1 MTKKEFE
8 NLKQWA
14 ESGHAKAMFD
24 LAVCYGT
31 GLGVVQDYAQ
41 SAHWYQKAAD
51 TNNTKADDL
60 FRTQAMFNLA
70 ACYNEGRGVT
80 KNHAQAIHWYQKAA
94 DSDNAKAT
102 DLVRAQAM
110 FNLAAYYETDLG
122 EHAQAFSW
130 YQKAA
135 DLGIAQAMFNLA
147 AYYAKGQYVAQDYT
161 QVVYWCQKVI
171 DSENNKD
178 TDLLKAQ
185 TMFQL
190 GLCYDNGSGV
200 VQDHARAHSWYQKAA
215 DLDNINAMFNLALDY
230 AKGQAVVQDHNQAF
244 YWYQKI
250 ADSGD
255 AEANGFLKAQ
265 AMYNLGLFYD
275 RGLGVAQNNV
285 QAVYYY
291 QKSADLGITE
301 SMLNLGVCYAE
312 GQGVAQNHAQ
322 AIYWYQKAADLG
334 NRDAMFNLAAYFYL
348 GLGSKKNTK
357 QAIVWFKKAA
367 DEGKHQ
373 KALLFLMNEGNGL
386 PKAAVNWAKNLFLER
401 YFPVF
406 AHFKTLTID
415 LDAKAATSCCTRFE
429 TLMHTIVEIENDH
442 LFKNVDN
449 GLSHYTK
456 QNVLD
461 ALLGGRA
468 THTGKQAVTAL
479 RQYMTAYLNDP
490 TEGLY
495 VFDES
500 CFEGTPE
507 LEGFDVELI
516 HNRFRDFK
524 ADGDDA
530 DHIPAQMFSLSLSK
544 DKDSLDLWRAYTVTD
559 GRANGVAVHIPAQ
572 TLASFTT
579 GFSQGLTTPHI
590 RSNGK
595 DDLMQGGGDSQANF
609 LLYEVRYGKEPV
621 QDLWRQLQ
629 KPLKYALQ
637 AIKQVDDKAAQ
648 RPLFDCIVLALM
660 RLTYLYKHDAYASEQ
675 EVRAI
680 HIAEINEASVKT
692 DERAPARLYV
702 NSPALLFQDLG
713 GEITL
718 GPQMSPDEQA
728 VLLWET
734 RKRLIDL
741 GLDKKVKVKTSKI
754 PFR

>member
-1 MTKKEFE
+1 MTKEEFE
-8 NLKQWA
+8 QLKQRA
-14 ESGHAKAMFD
+14 EAGEAEAMFN
-24 LAVCYGT
+24 LGVCYAKGLGVVQNDEQAVHWYQKAANLGIAGAMHNLGKYYAT
-31 GLGVVQDYAQ
+31 GLGVVQDHTKAVY
-41 SAHWYQKAAD
+41 WYQKAS
-51 TNNTKADDL
+51 DL
-60 FRTQAMFNLA
+60 GN
-70 ACYNEGRGVT
+70 
-80 KNHAQAIHWYQKAA
+80 
-94 DSDNAKAT
+94 
-102 DLVRAQAM
+102 AQAM
-110 FNLAAYYETDLG
+110 VDLG
-122 EHAQAFSW
+122 NCYRTGLGVEQNDEQAVHW

-135 DLGIAQAMFNLA
+135 DLGIAVAMFNLGIC
-147 AYYAKGQYVAQDYT
+147 YRTGQGVTQD
-161 QVVYWCQKVI
+161 
-171 DSENNKD
+171 D
-178 TDLLKAQ
+178 
-185 TMFQL
+185 
-190 GLCYDNGSGV
+190 
-200 VQDHARAHSWYQKAA
+200 
-215 DLDNINAMFNLALDY
+215 
-230 AKGQAVVQDHNQAF
+230 
-244 YWYQKI
+244 
-250 ADSGD
+250 
-255 AEANGFLKAQ
+255 
-265 AMYNLGLFYD
+265 
-275 RGLGVAQNNV
+275 V
-285 QAVYYY
+285 QAV
-291 QKSADLGITE
+291 
-301 SMLNLGVCYAE
+301 
-312 GQGVAQNHAQ
+312 H
-322 AIYWYQKAADLG
+322 WFQKAADLG
-334 NRDAMFNLAAYFYL
+334 NAKAMFNLAAYFYF
-348 GLGSKKNTK
+348 GIGTKKNNK
-357 QAIVWFKKAA
+357 QAIFWFKKAA
-367 DEGKHQ
+367 DEGKDQ
-373 KALLFLMNEGNGL
+373 KALLFLMSEKNGL
-386 PKAAVNWAKNLFLER
+386 PKTAVNWAKNLFLER

-406 AHFKTLTID
+406 AYFKTLTID
-415 LDAKAATSCCTRFE
+415 LDAKAATSCCSRFE

-468 THTGKQAVTAL
+468 AHTGRQAVTTL

-495 VFDES
+495 VFDEA
-500 CFEGTPE
+500 CFESAPE
-507 LEGFDVELI
+507 LTDFDVELI

-579 GFSQGLTTPHI
+579 GFSQGLTTPLI

-595 DDLMQGGGDSQANF
+595 DDLMQGEGDSQANF
-609 LLYEVRYGKEPV
+609 LLYEVRYGKEAV

-692 DERAPARLYV
+692 DERTPARLYV

-718 GPQMSPDEQA
+718 GPQMNPDEQA

>member
-1 MTKKEFE
+1 MTKEEFE
-8 NLKQWA
+8 QLKQRA
-14 ESGHAKAMFD
+14 EAGEAEAMFN
-24 LAVCYGT
+24 LGVCYAKGLGVVQNDEQAVHWYQKAANLGIAGAMHNLGKYYAT
-31 GLGVVQDYAQ
+31 GLGVVQDHTKAVY
-41 SAHWYQKAAD
+41 WYQKAS
-51 TNNTKADDL
+51 DL
-60 FRTQAMFNLA
+60 GN
-70 ACYNEGRGVT
+70 
-80 KNHAQAIHWYQKAA
+80 
-94 DSDNAKAT
+94 
-102 DLVRAQAM
+102 AQAM
-110 FNLAAYYETDLG
+110 IDLG
-122 EHAQAFSW
+122 NCYRTGLGVEQNDEQAVHW

-135 DLGIAQAMFNLA
+135 DLGIAVAMFNLGIC
-147 AYYAKGQYVAQDYT
+147 YRTGQGVTQD
-161 QVVYWCQKVI
+161 
-171 DSENNKD
+171 D
-178 TDLLKAQ
+178 
-185 TMFQL
+185 
-190 GLCYDNGSGV
+190 
-200 VQDHARAHSWYQKAA
+200 
-215 DLDNINAMFNLALDY
+215 
-230 AKGQAVVQDHNQAF
+230 
-244 YWYQKI
+244 
-250 ADSGD
+250 
-255 AEANGFLKAQ
+255 
-265 AMYNLGLFYD
+265 
-275 RGLGVAQNNV
+275 V
-285 QAVYYY
+285 QAV
-291 QKSADLGITE
+291 
-301 SMLNLGVCYAE
+301 
-312 GQGVAQNHAQ
+312 H
-322 AIYWYQKAADLG
+322 WFQKAADLG
-334 NRDAMFNLAAYFYL
+334 NAKAMFNLAAYFYF
-348 GLGSKKNTK
+348 GIGTKKNNK
-357 QAIVWFKKAA
+357 QAIFWFKKAA
-367 DEGKHQ
+367 DEGKDQ
-373 KALLFLMNEGNGL
+373 KALLFLMSEKNGL
-386 PKAAVNWAKNLFLER
+386 PKTAVNWAKNLFLER

-406 AHFKTLTID
+406 AYFKTLTID
-415 LDAKAATSCCTRFE
+415 LDAKAATSCCSRFE

-468 THTGKQAVTAL
+468 AHTGRQAVTTL

-495 VFDES
+495 VFDEA
-500 CFEGTPE
+500 CFESAPE
-507 LEGFDVELI
+507 LTDFDVELI
-516 HNRFRDFK
+516 HNRFRDFR

-544 DKDSLDLWRAYTVTD
+544 DKDSLDLWRAYTVTN

-579 GFSQGLTTPHI
+579 GFSQGLTTPLI

-595 DDLMQGGGDSQANF
+595 DDLMQGEGDSQANF
-609 LLYEVRYGKEPV
+609 LLYEVRYGKEAV

-637 AIKQVDDKAAQ
+637 AIKQVDDKVAQ

>member
-1 MTKKEFE
+1 MF
-8 NLKQWA
+8 NL
-14 ESGHAKAMFD
+14 G
-24 LAVCYGT
+24 VCYAKGLGVVQNDEQAVHWYQKAANLGIAGAMHNLGKYYAT
-31 GLGVVQDYAQ
+31 GLGVVQDHTKAVY
-41 SAHWYQKAAD
+41 WYQKAS
-51 TNNTKADDL
+51 DL
-60 FRTQAMFNLA
+60 GN
-70 ACYNEGRGVT
+70 
-80 KNHAQAIHWYQKAA
+80 
-94 DSDNAKAT
+94 
-102 DLVRAQAM
+102 AQAM
-110 FNLAAYYETDLG
+110 IDLG
-122 EHAQAFSW
+122 NCYRTGLGVEQNDEQAVHW

-135 DLGIAQAMFNLA
+135 DLGIAVAMFNLGIC
-147 AYYAKGQYVAQDYT
+147 YRTGQGVTQD
-161 QVVYWCQKVI
+161 
-171 DSENNKD
+171 D
-178 TDLLKAQ
+178 
-185 TMFQL
+185 
-190 GLCYDNGSGV
+190 
-200 VQDHARAHSWYQKAA
+200 
-215 DLDNINAMFNLALDY
+215 
-230 AKGQAVVQDHNQAF
+230 
-244 YWYQKI
+244 
-250 ADSGD
+250 
-255 AEANGFLKAQ
+255 
-265 AMYNLGLFYD
+265 
-275 RGLGVAQNNV
+275 V
-285 QAVYYY
+285 QAV
-291 QKSADLGITE
+291 
-301 SMLNLGVCYAE
+301 
-312 GQGVAQNHAQ
+312 H
-322 AIYWYQKAADLG
+322 WFQKAADLG
-334 NRDAMFNLAAYFYL
+334 NAKAMFNLAAYFYF
-348 GLGSKKNTK
+348 GIGTKKNNK
-357 QAIVWFKKAA
+357 QAIFWFKKAA
-367 DEGKHQ
+367 DEGKDQ
-373 KALLFLMNEGNGL
+373 KALLFLMSEKNGL
-386 PKAAVNWAKNLFLER
+386 PKTAVNWAKNLFLER

-406 AHFKTLTID
+406 AYFKTLTID
-415 LDAKAATSCCTRFE
+415 LDAKAATSCCSRFE

-468 THTGKQAVTAL
+468 AHTGRQAVTTL

-495 VFDES
+495 VFDEA
-500 CFEGTPE
+500 CFESAPE
-507 LEGFDVELI
+507 LTDFDVELI
-516 HNRFRDFK
+516 HNRFRDFR

-579 GFSQGLTTPHI
+579 GFSQGLTTPLI

-595 DDLMQGGGDSQANF
+595 DDLMQGEGDSQANF
-609 LLYEVRYGKEPV
+609 LLYEVRYGKEAV

-637 AIKQVDDKAAQ
+637 AIKQVDDKVAQ

>member
-1 MTKKEFE
+1 MTKEEFE
-8 NLKQWA
+8 QLKQRA
-14 ESGHAKAMFD
+14 EAGEAEAMFN
-24 LAVCYGT
+24 LGVCYAKGLGVVQNDEQAVHWYQKAANLGIAGAMHNLGKYYAT
-31 GLGVVQDYAQ
+31 GLGVVQDHTKAVY
-41 SAHWYQKAAD
+41 WYQKAS
-51 TNNTKADDL
+51 DL
-60 FRTQAMFNLA
+60 GN
-70 ACYNEGRGVT
+70 
-80 KNHAQAIHWYQKAA
+80 
-94 DSDNAKAT
+94 
-102 DLVRAQAM
+102 AQAM
-110 FNLAAYYETDLG
+110 IDLG
-122 EHAQAFSW
+122 NCYRTGLGVEQNDEQAVHW

-135 DLGIAQAMFNLA
+135 DLGIAVAMFNLGIC
-147 AYYAKGQYVAQDYT
+147 YRTGQGVTQD
-161 QVVYWCQKVI
+161 
-171 DSENNKD
+171 D
-178 TDLLKAQ
+178 
-185 TMFQL
+185 
-190 GLCYDNGSGV
+190 
-200 VQDHARAHSWYQKAA
+200 
-215 DLDNINAMFNLALDY
+215 
-230 AKGQAVVQDHNQAF
+230 
-244 YWYQKI
+244 
-250 ADSGD
+250 
-255 AEANGFLKAQ
+255 
-265 AMYNLGLFYD
+265 
-275 RGLGVAQNNV
+275 V
-285 QAVYYY
+285 QAV
-291 QKSADLGITE
+291 
-301 SMLNLGVCYAE
+301 
-312 GQGVAQNHAQ
+312 H
-322 AIYWYQKAADLG
+322 WFQKAADLG
-334 NRDAMFNLAAYFYL
+334 NAKAMFNLAAYFYF
-348 GLGSKKNTK
+348 GIGTKKNNK
-357 QAIVWFKKAA
+357 QAIFWFKKAA
-367 DEGKHQ
+367 DEGKDQ
-373 KALLFLMNEGNGL
+373 KALLFLMSEKNGL
-386 PKAAVNWAKNLFLER
+386 PKTAVNWAKNLFLER

-406 AHFKTLTID
+406 AYFKTLTID
-415 LDAKAATSCCTRFE
+415 LDAKAATSCCSRFE

-468 THTGKQAVTAL
+468 AHTGRQAVTTL

-495 VFDES
+495 VFDEA
-500 CFEGTPE
+500 CFESAPE
-507 LEGFDVELI
+507 LTDFDVELI
-516 HNRFRDFK
+516 HNRFRDFR

-579 GFSQGLTTPHI
+579 GFSQGLTTPLI

-595 DDLMQGGGDSQANF
+595 DDLMQGEGDSQANF
-609 LLYEVRYGKEPV
+609 LLYEVRYGKEAV

-637 AIKQVDDKAAQ
+637 AIKQVDDKVAQ

>member
-1 MTKKEFE
+1 MTKEEFE
-8 NLKQWA
+8 QLKQRA
-14 ESGHAKAMFD
+14 EAGEAEAMFN
-24 LAVCYGT
+24 LGVCYAKGLGVVQNDEQAVHWYQKAANLGIAGAMHNLGKYYAT
-31 GLGVVQDYAQ
+31 GLGVVQDHTKAVY
-41 SAHWYQKAAD
+41 WYQKAS
-51 TNNTKADDL
+51 DL
-60 FRTQAMFNLA
+60 GN
-70 ACYNEGRGVT
+70 
-80 KNHAQAIHWYQKAA
+80 
-94 DSDNAKAT
+94 
-102 DLVRAQAM
+102 AQAM
-110 FNLAAYYETDLG
+110 IDLG
-122 EHAQAFSW
+122 NCYRTGLGVEQNDEQAVHW

-135 DLGIAQAMFNLA
+135 DLGIAVAMFNLGIC
-147 AYYAKGQYVAQDYT
+147 YRTGQGVTQD
-161 QVVYWCQKVI
+161 
-171 DSENNKD
+171 D
-178 TDLLKAQ
+178 
-185 TMFQL
+185 
-190 GLCYDNGSGV
+190 
-200 VQDHARAHSWYQKAA
+200 
-215 DLDNINAMFNLALDY
+215 
-230 AKGQAVVQDHNQAF
+230 
-244 YWYQKI
+244 
-250 ADSGD
+250 
-255 AEANGFLKAQ
+255 
-265 AMYNLGLFYD
+265 
-275 RGLGVAQNNV
+275 V
-285 QAVYYY
+285 QAV
-291 QKSADLGITE
+291 
-301 SMLNLGVCYAE
+301 
-312 GQGVAQNHAQ
+312 H
-322 AIYWYQKAADLG
+322 WFQKAADLG
-334 NRDAMFNLAAYFYL
+334 NAKAMFNLAAYFYF
-348 GLGSKKNTK
+348 GIGTKKNNK
-357 QAIVWFKKAA
+357 QAIFWFKKAA
-367 DEGKHQ
+367 DEGKDQ
-373 KALLFLMNEGNGL
+373 KALLFLMSEKNGL
-386 PKAAVNWAKNLFLER
+386 PKTAVNWAKNLFLER

-406 AHFKTLTID
+406 AYFKTLTID
-415 LDAKAATSCCTRFE
+415 LDAKAATSCCSRFE

-468 THTGKQAVTAL
+468 AHTGRQAVTTL

-495 VFDES
+495 VFDEA
-500 CFEGTPE
+500 CFESAPE
-507 LEGFDVELI
+507 LTDFDVELI
-516 HNRFRDFK
+516 HNRFRDFR

-579 GFSQGLTTPHI
+579 GFSQGLTTPLI

-595 DDLMQGGGDSQANF
+595 DDLMQGEGDSQANF
-609 LLYEVRYGKEPV
+609 LLYEVRYGKEAV

-702 NSPALLFQDLG
+702 NSPTLLFQDLG

>member
-1 MTKKEFE
+1 MTKEEFE
-8 NLKQWA
+8 QLKQRA
-14 ESGHAKAMFD
+14 EAGEAEAMFN
-24 LAVCYGT
+24 LGVCYAKGLGVVQNDEQAVHWYQKAANLGIAGAMHNLGKYYAT
-31 GLGVVQDYAQ
+31 GLGVVQDHTKAVY
-41 SAHWYQKAAD
+41 WYQKAS
-51 TNNTKADDL
+51 DL
-60 FRTQAMFNLA
+60 GN
-70 ACYNEGRGVT
+70 
-80 KNHAQAIHWYQKAA
+80 
-94 DSDNAKAT
+94 
-102 DLVRAQAM
+102 AQAM
-110 FNLAAYYETDLG
+110 IDLG
-122 EHAQAFSW
+122 NCYRTGLGVEQNDEQAVHW

-135 DLGIAQAMFNLA
+135 DLGIAVAMFNLGIC
-147 AYYAKGQYVAQDYT
+147 YRTGQGVTQD
-161 QVVYWCQKVI
+161 
-171 DSENNKD
+171 D
-178 TDLLKAQ
+178 
-185 TMFQL
+185 
-190 GLCYDNGSGV
+190 
-200 VQDHARAHSWYQKAA
+200 
-215 DLDNINAMFNLALDY
+215 
-230 AKGQAVVQDHNQAF
+230 
-244 YWYQKI
+244 
-250 ADSGD
+250 
-255 AEANGFLKAQ
+255 
-265 AMYNLGLFYD
+265 
-275 RGLGVAQNNV
+275 V
-285 QAVYYY
+285 QAV
-291 QKSADLGITE
+291 
-301 SMLNLGVCYAE
+301 
-312 GQGVAQNHAQ
+312 H
-322 AIYWYQKAADLG
+322 WFQKAADLG
-334 NRDAMFNLAAYFYL
+334 NAKAMFNLAAYFYF
-348 GLGSKKNTK
+348 GIGTKKNNK
-357 QAIVWFKKAA
+357 QAIFWFKKAA
-367 DEGKHQ
+367 DEGKDQ
-373 KALLFLMNEGNGL
+373 KALLFLMSEKNGL
-386 PKAAVNWAKNLFLER
+386 PKTAVNWAKNLFLER

-406 AHFKTLTID
+406 AYFKTLTID
-415 LDAKAATSCCTRFE
+415 LDAKAATSCCSRFE

-468 THTGKQAVTAL
+468 AHTGRQAVTTL

-495 VFDES
+495 VFDEA
-500 CFEGTPE
+500 CFESAPE
-507 LEGFDVELI
+507 LTDFDVELI

-579 GFSQGLTTPHI
+579 GFSQGLTTPLI

-595 DDLMQGGGDSQANF
+595 DDLMQGEGDSQANF
-609 LLYEVRYGKEPV
+609 LLYEVRYGKEAV

-692 DERAPARLYV
+692 DERTPARLYV

-718 GPQMSPDEQA
+718 GPQMNPDEQA

>member
-1 MTKKEFE
+1 MTQEEFE

-14 ESGHAKAMFD
+14 EAGHAKAMFD

-31 GLGVVQDYAQ
+31 G
-41 SAHWYQKAAD
+41 
-51 TNNTKADDL
+51 
-60 FRTQAMFNLA
+60 
-70 ACYNEGRGVT
+70 RGVR

-94 DSDNAKAT
+94 DSDNAKTT

-110 FNLAAYYETDLG
+110 FNLAVYYETDLS
-122 EHAQAFSW
+122 EHAQAFHW

-135 DLGIAQAMFNLA
+135 DLGVVQAMFNLA

-161 QVVYWCQKVI
+161 QAVYWSQKVI

-178 TDLLKAQ
+178 TDLLKAEA
-185 TMFQL
+185 MFNL
-190 GLCYDNGSGV
+190 GICYNYGTGV
-200 VQDHARAHSWYQKAA
+200 IKDHARAHSWYQKAA
-215 DLDNINAMFNLALDY
+215 DLDNINAMFNLAIDY
-230 AKGQAVVQDHNQAF
+230 VKGQGVVQDHSQAF

-250 ADSGD
+250 ADSGNT
-255 AEANGFLKAQ
+255 ETTGLRKAQ
-265 AMYNLGLFYD
+265 AMFNLGLFYD
-275 RGLGVAQNNV
+275 RGLGVVQNNV
-285 QAVYYY
+285 QAVYWY
-291 QKSADLGITE
+291 QKAADLGITE
-301 SMLNLGVCYAE
+301 SMLNLGVCYAK
-312 GQGVAQNHAQ
+312 GQGVQNNAQ
-322 AIYWYQKAADLG
+322 AIYWYKKAADLG
-334 NRDAMFNLAAYFYL
+334 NRDAMFNLAAHFYL
-348 GLGSKKNTK
+348 GLGAKKNTK
-357 QAIVWFKKAA
+357 QAIFWFKKAA
-367 DEGKHQ
+367 TDGKHQ
-373 KALLFLMNEGNGL
+373 KALLFLMDEKNGL
-386 PKAAVNWAKNLFLER
+386 GNTVVNWAKNLLLER

-415 LDAKAATSCCTRFE
+415 LDAKTTTSCCTRFE
-429 TLMHTIVEIENDH
+429 KLMHSIVKIENDH
-442 LFKNVDN
+442 LFKNINN

-468 THTGKQAVTAL
+468 AHTGKQAVTTL

-495 VFDES
+495 VFDEA
-500 CFEGTPE
+500 CFEGIPE
-507 LEGFDVELI
+507 LETFDVELI
-516 HNRFRDFK
+516 HNRFRDFR

-530 DHIPAQMFSLSLSK
+530 EHIPAQMFSLSLSK
-544 DKDSLDLWRAYTVTD
+544 NKDSLDLWRAYTVTD

-572 TLASFTT
+572 TLASFTAD
-579 GFSQGLTTPHI
+579 FSQGLTSVSLT

-595 DDLMQGGGDSQANF
+595 NDQALDEDASQVNF
-609 LLYEVRYGKEPV
+609 LLYEVRYGEKPV
-621 QDLWRQLQ
+621 QDLWRQLK
-629 KPLKYALQ
+629 KPLNDALQ
-637 AIKQVDDKAAQ
+637 AIKRVEDKATQ
-648 RPLFDCIVLALM
+648 RRLYDCIVLALM
-660 RLTYLYKHDAYASEQ
+660 RLTYLYKHDAYTSEQ

-692 DERAPARLYV
+692 DERAPARLYI
-702 NSPALLFQDLG
+702 NSPALLFQDIG

-741 GLDKKVKVKTSKI
+741 RLDKKVKVKTSKI

>member
-1 MTKKEFE
+1 MTKEEFE
-8 NLKQWA
+8 QLKQWA
-14 ESGHAKAMFD
+14 EAGEAEAMFN
-24 LAVCYGT
+24 LGVCYAKGLGVVQNDEQAVHWYQKAADLGIAEAMFNLGNCYRTGLGIAQNHEQAAYLFQKAANLGIAGAMHNIGKCYAT
-31 GLGVVQDYAQ
+31 GLGVVQDHTKAVYWYQEASDLGNDQAMIDLGNCYRTGLGVAQ
-41 SAHWYQKAAD
+41 NHEQAACLFQKAANLGIAAAMFNLGICYDIGQGVAQDHTQAAHWYQKAAD
-51 TNNTKADDL
+51 LGD
-60 FRTQAMFNLA
+60 TQAMFNLGVCYSTGLGVVQNDEQAVHWYQKA
-70 ACYNEGRGVT
+70 ADLGDASAMLNLGICYVKGLGVVKDHT
-80 KNHAQAIHWYQKAA
+80 QAIHWYQKAA
-94 DSDNAKAT
+94 D
-102 DLVRAQAM
+102 
-110 FNLAAYYETDLG
+110 LG
-122 EHAQAFSW
+122 NT
-130 YQKAA
+130 K
-135 DLGIAQAMFNLA
+135 
-147 AYYAKGQYVAQDYT
+147 
-161 QVVYWCQKVI
+161 
-171 DSENNKD
+171 
-178 TDLLKAQ
+178 
-185 TMFQL
+185 
-190 GLCYDNGSGV
+190 
-200 VQDHARAHSWYQKAA
+200 
-215 DLDNINAMFNLALDY
+215 AMFNLAL
-230 AKGQAVVQDHNQAF
+230 HF
-244 YWYQKI
+244 Y
-250 ADSGD
+250 
-255 AEANGFLKAQ
+255 
-265 AMYNLGLFYD
+265 
-275 RGLGVAQNNV
+275 RGLG
-285 QAVYYY
+285 
-291 QKSADLGITE
+291 T
-301 SMLNLGVCYAE
+301 
-312 GQGVAQNHAQ
+312 
-322 AIYWYQKAADLG
+322 
-334 NRDAMFNLAAYFYL
+334 
-348 GLGSKKNTK
+348 KKNSK
-357 QAIVWFKKAA
+357 HAIVWLKKAA
-367 DEGKHQ
+367 DEGKYQ
-373 KALLFLMNEGNGL
+373 KALLFLMDEENGL
-386 PKAAVNWAKNLFLER
+386 PKTTVNWAKNLFLER
-401 YFPVF
+401 YFPIF
-406 AHFKTLTID
+406 THFKALTID
-415 LDAKAATSCCTRFE
+415 LDAKAATSCCSRFE

-468 THTGKQAVTAL
+468 VHTGKQAVTTL

-495 VFDES
+495 VFNEAS
-500 CFEGTPE
+500 FEGTPD
-507 LEGFDVELI
+507 LETFDVELI

-544 DKDSLDLWRAYTVTD
+544 DKDSLDLWRAYTVTN

-579 GFSQGLTTPHI
+579 GFSQGLTTPLI
-590 RSNGK
+590 RSNGN

-609 LLYEVRYGKEPV
+609 LLYEVRYGKEAV

-702 NSPALLFQDLG
+702 NSPTLLFQDLG

>member
-1 MTKKEFE
+1 MTKEEFE
-8 NLKQWA
+8 QLKQRA
-14 ESGHAKAMFD
+14 EAGEAEAMFN
-24 LAVCYGT
+24 LGVCYAKGLGVVQNDEQAVHWYQKAANLGIAGAMHNLGKYYAT
-31 GLGVVQDYAQ
+31 GLGVVQDHTKAVY
-41 SAHWYQKAAD
+41 WYQKAS
-51 TNNTKADDL
+51 DL
-60 FRTQAMFNLA
+60 GN
-70 ACYNEGRGVT
+70 
-80 KNHAQAIHWYQKAA
+80 
-94 DSDNAKAT
+94 
-102 DLVRAQAM
+102 AQAM
-110 FNLAAYYETDLG
+110 IDLG
-122 EHAQAFSW
+122 NCYRTGLGVEQNDEQAVHW

-135 DLGIAQAMFNLA
+135 DLGIAVAMFNLGIC
-147 AYYAKGQYVAQDYT
+147 YRTGQGVTQD
-161 QVVYWCQKVI
+161 
-171 DSENNKD
+171 D
-178 TDLLKAQ
+178 
-185 TMFQL
+185 
-190 GLCYDNGSGV
+190 
-200 VQDHARAHSWYQKAA
+200 
-215 DLDNINAMFNLALDY
+215 
-230 AKGQAVVQDHNQAF
+230 
-244 YWYQKI
+244 
-250 ADSGD
+250 
-255 AEANGFLKAQ
+255 
-265 AMYNLGLFYD
+265 
-275 RGLGVAQNNV
+275 V
-285 QAVYYY
+285 QAV
-291 QKSADLGITE
+291 
-301 SMLNLGVCYAE
+301 
-312 GQGVAQNHAQ
+312 H
-322 AIYWYQKAADLG
+322 WFQKAADLG
-334 NRDAMFNLAAYFYL
+334 NAKAMFNLAAYFYF
-348 GLGSKKNTK
+348 GIGTKKNNK
-357 QAIVWFKKAA
+357 QAIFWFKKAA
-367 DEGKHQ
+367 DEGKDQ
-373 KALLFLMNEGNGL
+373 KALLFLMSEKNGL
-386 PKAAVNWAKNLFLER
+386 PKTAVNWAKNLFLER

-406 AHFKTLTID
+406 AYFKTLTID
-415 LDAKAATSCCTRFE
+415 LDAKAATSCCSRFE

-468 THTGKQAVTAL
+468 AHTDKQAVTTL

-495 VFDES
+495 VFDEA

-516 HNRFRDFK
+516 HNRFRDFR

-579 GFSQGLTTPHI
+579 GFSQGLTTPLI

-595 DDLMQGGGDSQANF
+595 DDLMQGEGDSQANF
-609 LLYEVRYGKEPV
+609 LLYEVRYGKEAV

-637 AIKQVDDKAAQ
+637 AIKQVDDKVAQ

>member
-1 MTKKEFE
+1 MTKEEFE
-8 NLKQWA
+8 QLKQRA
-14 ESGHAKAMFD
+14 EAGEAEAMFN
-24 LAVCYGT
+24 LGVCYAKGLGVVQNDEQAVHWYQKAANLGIAGAMHNLGKYYAT
-31 GLGVVQDYAQ
+31 GLGVVQDHTKAVY
-41 SAHWYQKAAD
+41 WYQKAS
-51 TNNTKADDL
+51 DL
-60 FRTQAMFNLA
+60 GN
-70 ACYNEGRGVT
+70 
-80 KNHAQAIHWYQKAA
+80 
-94 DSDNAKAT
+94 
-102 DLVRAQAM
+102 AQAM
-110 FNLAAYYETDLG
+110 IDLG
-122 EHAQAFSW
+122 NCYRTGLGVEQNDEQAVHW

-135 DLGIAQAMFNLA
+135 DLGIAVAMFNLGIC
-147 AYYAKGQYVAQDYT
+147 YRTGQGVTQD
-161 QVVYWCQKVI
+161 
-171 DSENNKD
+171 D
-178 TDLLKAQ
+178 
-185 TMFQL
+185 
-190 GLCYDNGSGV
+190 
-200 VQDHARAHSWYQKAA
+200 
-215 DLDNINAMFNLALDY
+215 
-230 AKGQAVVQDHNQAF
+230 
-244 YWYQKI
+244 
-250 ADSGD
+250 
-255 AEANGFLKAQ
+255 
-265 AMYNLGLFYD
+265 
-275 RGLGVAQNNV
+275 V
-285 QAVYYY
+285 QAV
-291 QKSADLGITE
+291 
-301 SMLNLGVCYAE
+301 
-312 GQGVAQNHAQ
+312 H
-322 AIYWYQKAADLG
+322 WFQKAADLG
-334 NRDAMFNLAAYFYL
+334 NAKAMFNLAAYFYF
-348 GLGSKKNTK
+348 GIGTKKNNK
-357 QAIVWFKKAA
+357 QAIFWFKKAA
-367 DEGKHQ
+367 DEGKDQ
-373 KALLFLMNEGNGL
+373 KALLFLMSEKNGL
-386 PKAAVNWAKNLFLER
+386 PKTAVNWAKNLFLER

-406 AHFKTLTID
+406 AYFKTLTID
-415 LDAKAATSCCTRFE
+415 LDAKAATSCCSRFE

-468 THTGKQAVTAL
+468 AHTGRQAVTTL

-495 VFDES
+495 VFDEA
-500 CFEGTPE
+500 CFESAPE
-507 LEGFDVELI
+507 LTDFDVELI
-516 HNRFRDFK
+516 HNRFRDFR

-579 GFSQGLTTPHI
+579 GFSQGLTTPLI

-595 DDLMQGGGDSQANF
+595 DDLMQGEGDSQANF
-609 LLYEVRYGKEPV
+609 LLYEVRYGKEAV

-637 AIKQVDDKAAQ
+637 AIKQVDDKVAQ

-702 NSPALLFQDLG
+702 NSPTLLFQDLG

>member
-1 MTKKEFE
+1 MTKEEFE
-8 NLKQWA
+8 QLKQRA
-14 ESGHAKAMFD
+14 EAGEAEAMFN
-24 LAVCYGT
+24 LGVCYAKGLGVVQNDEQAVHWYQKAANLGIAGAMHNLGKYYAT
-31 GLGVVQDYAQ
+31 GLGVVQDHTKAVY
-41 SAHWYQKAAD
+41 WYQKAS
-51 TNNTKADDL
+51 DL
-60 FRTQAMFNLA
+60 GN
-70 ACYNEGRGVT
+70 
-80 KNHAQAIHWYQKAA
+80 
-94 DSDNAKAT
+94 
-102 DLVRAQAM
+102 AQAM
-110 FNLAAYYETDLG
+110 IDLG
-122 EHAQAFSW
+122 NCYRTGLGVEQNDEQAVHW

-135 DLGIAQAMFNLA
+135 DLGIAVAMFNLGIC
-147 AYYAKGQYVAQDYT
+147 YRTGQGVTQD
-161 QVVYWCQKVI
+161 
-171 DSENNKD
+171 D
-178 TDLLKAQ
+178 
-185 TMFQL
+185 
-190 GLCYDNGSGV
+190 
-200 VQDHARAHSWYQKAA
+200 
-215 DLDNINAMFNLALDY
+215 
-230 AKGQAVVQDHNQAF
+230 
-244 YWYQKI
+244 
-250 ADSGD
+250 
-255 AEANGFLKAQ
+255 
-265 AMYNLGLFYD
+265 
-275 RGLGVAQNNV
+275 V
-285 QAVYYY
+285 QAV
-291 QKSADLGITE
+291 
-301 SMLNLGVCYAE
+301 
-312 GQGVAQNHAQ
+312 H
-322 AIYWYQKAADLG
+322 WFQKAADLG
-334 NRDAMFNLAAYFYL
+334 NAKAMFNLAAYFYF
-348 GLGSKKNTK
+348 GIGTKKNNK
-357 QAIVWFKKAA
+357 QAIFWFKKAA
-367 DEGKHQ
+367 DEGKDQ
-373 KALLFLMNEGNGL
+373 KALLFLMSEKNGL
-386 PKAAVNWAKNLFLER
+386 PKTAVNWAKNLFLER

-406 AHFKTLTID
+406 AYFKTLTID
-415 LDAKAATSCCTRFE
+415 LDAKAATSCCSRFE

-468 THTGKQAVTAL
+468 AHTGRQAVTTL

-495 VFDES
+495 VFDEA
-500 CFEGTPE
+500 CFESAPE
-507 LEGFDVELI
+507 LTDFDVELI
-516 HNRFRDFK
+516 HNRFRDFR

-579 GFSQGLTTPHI
+579 GFSQGLTTPLI

-595 DDLMQGGGDSQANF
+595 DDLMQGEGDSQANF
-609 LLYEVRYGKEPV
+609 LLYEVRYGKEAV

>member
-1 MTKKEFE
+1 MTKEEFE
-8 NLKQWA
+8 QLKQRA
-14 ESGHAKAMFD
+14 EAGEAEAMFN
-24 LAVCYGT
+24 LGVCYAKGLGVVQNDEQAVHWYQKAANLGIAGAMHNLGKYYAT
-31 GLGVVQDYAQ
+31 GLGVVQDHTKAVY
-41 SAHWYQKAAD
+41 WYQKAS
-51 TNNTKADDL
+51 DL
-60 FRTQAMFNLA
+60 GN
-70 ACYNEGRGVT
+70 
-80 KNHAQAIHWYQKAA
+80 
-94 DSDNAKAT
+94 
-102 DLVRAQAM
+102 AQAM
-110 FNLAAYYETDLG
+110 IDLG
-122 EHAQAFSW
+122 NCYRTGLGVEQNDEQAVHW

-135 DLGIAQAMFNLA
+135 DLGIAVAMFNLGIC
-147 AYYAKGQYVAQDYT
+147 YRTGQGVTQD
-161 QVVYWCQKVI
+161 
-171 DSENNKD
+171 D
-178 TDLLKAQ
+178 
-185 TMFQL
+185 
-190 GLCYDNGSGV
+190 
-200 VQDHARAHSWYQKAA
+200 
-215 DLDNINAMFNLALDY
+215 
-230 AKGQAVVQDHNQAF
+230 
-244 YWYQKI
+244 
-250 ADSGD
+250 
-255 AEANGFLKAQ
+255 
-265 AMYNLGLFYD
+265 
-275 RGLGVAQNNV
+275 V
-285 QAVYYY
+285 QAV
-291 QKSADLGITE
+291 
-301 SMLNLGVCYAE
+301 
-312 GQGVAQNHAQ
+312 H
-322 AIYWYQKAADLG
+322 WFQKAADLG
-334 NRDAMFNLAAYFYL
+334 NAKAMFNLAAYFYF
-348 GLGSKKNTK
+348 GIGTKKNNK
-357 QAIVWFKKAA
+357 QAIFWFKKAA
-367 DEGKHQ
+367 DEGKDQ
-373 KALLFLMNEGNGL
+373 KALLFLMSEKNGL
-386 PKAAVNWAKNLFLER
+386 PKTAVNWAKNLFLER

-406 AHFKTLTID
+406 AYFKTLTID
-415 LDAKAATSCCTRFE
+415 LDAKAATSCCSRFE

-468 THTGKQAVTAL
+468 AHTGRQAVTTL

-495 VFDES
+495 VFDEA
-500 CFEGTPE
+500 CFESAPE
-507 LEGFDVELI
+507 LTDFDVELI
-516 HNRFRDFK
+516 HNRFRDFR

-544 DKDSLDLWRAYTVTD
+544 DKDSLDLWRAYTVTN

-579 GFSQGLTTPHI
+579 GFSQGLTTPLI
-590 RSNGK
+590 RSNGN

-609 LLYEVRYGKEPV
+609 LLYEVRYGKEAV

-702 NSPALLFQDLG
+702 NSPTLLFQDLG

>member
-1 MTKKEFE
+1 MTKEEFE
-8 NLKQWA
+8 QLKQRA
-14 ESGHAKAMFD
+14 EAGEAEAMFN
-24 LAVCYGT
+24 LGVCYAKGLGVVQNDEQAVHWYQKAANLGIAGAMHNLGKYYAT
-31 GLGVVQDYAQ
+31 GLGVVQDHTKAVY
-41 SAHWYQKAAD
+41 WYQKAS
-51 TNNTKADDL
+51 DL
-60 FRTQAMFNLA
+60 GN
-70 ACYNEGRGVT
+70 
-80 KNHAQAIHWYQKAA
+80 
-94 DSDNAKAT
+94 
-102 DLVRAQAM
+102 AQAM
-110 FNLAAYYETDLG
+110 IDLG
-122 EHAQAFSW
+122 NCYRTGLGVEQNDEQAVHW

-135 DLGIAQAMFNLA
+135 DLGIAVAMFNLGIC
-147 AYYAKGQYVAQDYT
+147 YRTGQGVTQD
-161 QVVYWCQKVI
+161 
-171 DSENNKD
+171 D
-178 TDLLKAQ
+178 
-185 TMFQL
+185 
-190 GLCYDNGSGV
+190 
-200 VQDHARAHSWYQKAA
+200 
-215 DLDNINAMFNLALDY
+215 
-230 AKGQAVVQDHNQAF
+230 
-244 YWYQKI
+244 
-250 ADSGD
+250 
-255 AEANGFLKAQ
+255 
-265 AMYNLGLFYD
+265 
-275 RGLGVAQNNV
+275 V
-285 QAVYYY
+285 QAV
-291 QKSADLGITE
+291 
-301 SMLNLGVCYAE
+301 
-312 GQGVAQNHAQ
+312 H
-322 AIYWYQKAADLG
+322 WFQKAADLG
-334 NRDAMFNLAAYFYL
+334 NAKAMFNLAAYFYF
-348 GLGSKKNTK
+348 GIGTKKNNK
-357 QAIVWFKKAA
+357 QAIFWFKKAA
-367 DEGKHQ
+367 DEGKDQ
-373 KALLFLMNEGNGL
+373 KALLFLMSEKNGL
-386 PKAAVNWAKNLFLER
+386 PKTAVNWAKNLFLER

-406 AHFKTLTID
+406 AYFKTLTID
-415 LDAKAATSCCTRFE
+415 LDAKAATSCCSRFE

-468 THTGKQAVTAL
+468 AHTGRQAVTTL

-495 VFDES
+495 VFDEA
-500 CFEGTPE
+500 CFESAPE
-507 LEGFDVELI
+507 LTDFDVELI
-516 HNRFRDFK
+516 HNRFRDFR

-579 GFSQGLTTPHI
+579 GFSQGLTTPLI
-590 RSNGK
+590 RSNGN

-609 LLYEVRYGKEPV
+609 LLYEVRYGKEAV

-637 AIKQVDDKAAQ
+637 AIKQVDDKVAQ

-702 NSPALLFQDLG
+702 NSPTLLFQDLG

>member
-1 MTKKEFE
+1 MTKEEFE
-8 NLKQWA
+8 QLKQWA
-14 ESGHAKAMFD
+14 EAGEAEAMFN
-24 LAVCYGT
+24 LGVCYAKGLGVVQNDEQAVHWYQKAANLGIAGAMHNLGKYYAT
-31 GLGVVQDYAQ
+31 GLGVVQDHTKAVY
-41 SAHWYQKAAD
+41 WYQKAS
-51 TNNTKADDL
+51 DL
-60 FRTQAMFNLA
+60 GN
-70 ACYNEGRGVT
+70 
-80 KNHAQAIHWYQKAA
+80 
-94 DSDNAKAT
+94 
-102 DLVRAQAM
+102 AQAM
-110 FNLAAYYETDLG
+110 IDLG
-122 EHAQAFSW
+122 NCYRTGLGVEQNDEQAVHW

-135 DLGIAQAMFNLA
+135 DLGIAVAMFNLGIC
-147 AYYAKGQYVAQDYT
+147 YRTGQGVTQD
-161 QVVYWCQKVI
+161 
-171 DSENNKD
+171 D
-178 TDLLKAQ
+178 
-185 TMFQL
+185 
-190 GLCYDNGSGV
+190 
-200 VQDHARAHSWYQKAA
+200 
-215 DLDNINAMFNLALDY
+215 
-230 AKGQAVVQDHNQAF
+230 
-244 YWYQKI
+244 
-250 ADSGD
+250 
-255 AEANGFLKAQ
+255 
-265 AMYNLGLFYD
+265 
-275 RGLGVAQNNV
+275 V
-285 QAVYYY
+285 QAV
-291 QKSADLGITE
+291 
-301 SMLNLGVCYAE
+301 
-312 GQGVAQNHAQ
+312 H
-322 AIYWYQKAADLG
+322 WFQKAADLG
-334 NRDAMFNLAAYFYL
+334 NAKAMFNLAAYFYF
-348 GLGSKKNTK
+348 GIGTKKNNK
-357 QAIVWFKKAA
+357 QAIFWFKKAA
-367 DEGKHQ
+367 DEGKDQ
-373 KALLFLMNEGNGL
+373 KALLFLMSEKNGL
-386 PKAAVNWAKNLFLER
+386 PKTAVNWAKNLFLER

-406 AHFKTLTID
+406 AYFKTLTID
-415 LDAKAATSCCTRFE
+415 LDAKAATSCCSRFE

-468 THTGKQAVTAL
+468 AHTGRQAVTTL

-495 VFDES
+495 VFDEA
-500 CFEGTPE
+500 CFESAPE
-507 LEGFDVELI
+507 LTDFDVELI
-516 HNRFRDFK
+516 HNRFRDFR

-579 GFSQGLTTPHI
+579 GFSQGLTTPLI

-595 DDLMQGGGDSQANF
+595 DDLMQGEGDSQANF
-609 LLYEVRYGKEPV
+609 LLYEVRYGKEAV

-637 AIKQVDDKAAQ
+637 AIKQVDDKVAQ

>member
-1 MTKKEFE
+1 MTKEEFE
-8 NLKQWA
+8 QLKQRA
-14 ESGHAKAMFD
+14 EAGETEAMFY
-24 LAVCYGT
+24 LGVCYHTGQGAVQNDEQAVHWFQKAADLGIVEAMFNLGNCYRT
-31 GLGVVQDYAQ
+31 GLGVVQNDEQAV
-41 SAHWYQKAAD
+41 HWYQKAAD
-51 TNNTKADDL
+51 LGDAS
-60 FRTQAMFNLA
+60 AMFNLGV
-70 ACYNEGRGVT
+70 CYRTGLDIAQ
-80 KNHAQAIHWYQKAA
+80 NHAQAIHWYQKAA
-94 DSDNAKAT
+94 D
-102 DLVRAQAM
+102 LGIVEAM
-110 FNLAAYYETDLG
+110 FNLGNCYRT
-122 EHAQAFSW
+122 
-130 YQKAA
+130 
-135 DLGIAQAMFNLA
+135 
-147 AYYAKGQYVAQDYT
+147 
-161 QVVYWCQKVI
+161 
-171 DSENNKD
+171 
-178 TDLLKAQ
+178 
-185 TMFQL
+185 
-190 GLCYDNGSGV
+190 GLGV
-200 VQDHARAHSWYQKAA
+200 VQNDE
-215 DLDNINAMFNLALDY
+215 
-230 AKGQAVVQDHNQAF
+230 QAVH
-244 YWYQKI
+244 
-250 ADSGD
+250 
-255 AEANGFLKAQ
+255 
-265 AMYNLGLFYD
+265 
-275 RGLGVAQNNV
+275 
-285 QAVYYY
+285 
-291 QKSADLGITE
+291 
-301 SMLNLGVCYAE
+301 
-312 GQGVAQNHAQ
+312 
-322 AIYWYQKAADLG
+322 WYQKAADLG
-334 NRDAMFNLAAYFYL
+334 NTKAMFNLALHFYR
-348 GLGSKKNTK
+348 GLGTKKNSK
-357 QAIVWFKKAA
+357 HAIVWFKKAA

-373 KALLFLMNEGNGL
+373 KALLFLMNEENGL

-406 AHFKTLTID
+406 AHFKTLAID
-415 LDAKAATSCCTRFE
+415 LDAKAATSCCSRFE

-468 THTGKQAVTAL
+468 AHTGKRAATSL

-495 VFDES
+495 VFDEA
-500 CFEGTPE
+500 CFESAPE
-507 LEGFDVELI
+507 LTDFDVELI
-516 HNRFRDFK
+516 HNRFRDFR

-579 GFSQGLTTPHI
+579 GFSQGLTTPLI

-595 DDLMQGGGDSQANF
+595 DDLMQGEGDSQANF
-609 LLYEVRYGKEPV
+609 LLYEVRYGKEAV

-637 AIKQVDDKAAQ
+637 AIKQVDDKVAQ

-692 DERAPARLYV
+692 DERTPARLYV

-718 GPQMSPDEQA
+718 GPQMNPDEQA